1 MTRNVR
7 HPSTQHDTLDI
18 LASRNSI
25 PGMGSLHSLSGPG
38 QPLFHADSNTSLTVR
53 PAPSDFNTKTKFD
66 QSPSHANL
74 GFRGIIKD

>member
-1 MTRNVR
+1 
-7 HPSTQHDTLDI
+7 
-18 LASRNSI
+18 
-25 PGMGSLHSLSGPG
+25 MGSLHSLAGPL
-38 QPLFHADSNTSLTVR
+38 QQLLNADSNTSLTVK